1 MKHRPKCILLQRF
14 TKLPD
19 TSSYL
24 RRESGFPFVLLV
36 FPCSRIYVRTSKG
49 QCLKYPMKLMGSV
62 VVQEQGKTRCDGAYR
77 IAISLGKTEEL
88 SFEVLLHGVIV
99 TDKDVAP
106 KGFVSREA
114 LCRGERLEPL
124 VRSSA
129 CILGPGIQ
137 VPAVVA
143 VVVVAVAVVVVVV
156 VVVVTMPTTALSI
169 RIHVQV
175 PIRVVD
181 HFDRGIPRRFPV
193 DVHTG
198 SRLIGAIHH
207 HHHRGSSVRVDCLTN
222 CSIPTLVVAVVAV
235 VAVVVVVVVV
245 VVVFRPT
252 RPIELCRII
261 VAVGGGIATAGFG
274 GRGRVKVRVG
284 VRSVQICMDVV
295 GSIPM
300 RFGGSQAINKGKLGG
315 SKAPFLV
322 LGSPGLVAEVVTE
335 LPERKGVRHQISL
348 LSSEFETYNGSEF

>member
-1 MKHRPKCILLQRF
+1 
-14 TKLPD
+14 
-19 TSSYL
+19 
-24 RRESGFPFVLLV
+24 
-36 FPCSRIYVRTSKG
+36 
-49 QCLKYPMKLMGSV
+49 MKLMGSV

-124 VRSSA
+124 VGSSA

-143 VVVVAVAVVVVVV
+143 VVAVV
-156 VVVVTMPTTALSI
+156 VVVVTMPATALSVRI
-169 RIHVQV
+169 RVRV
-175 PIRVVD
+175 PIHVVD
-181 HFDRGIPRRFPV
+181 HLDRGVPRRFPV

-222 CSIPTLVVAVVAV
+222 CSIPTLVVVTVVAIV
-235 VAVVVVVVVV
+235 VIVVVVVVV

-261 VAVGGGIATAGFG
+261 VAMGGGIAAAGFG

-284 VRSVQICMDVV
+284 VRSVEICMDVV

-300 RFGGSQAINKGKLGG
+300 CFGGTQAVDKGKLGG
-315 SKAPFLV
+315 GKAPFLV

-335 LPERKGVRHQISL
+335 LPEREGVRHQISL